1 MWDVGQFCVPLFCSA
16 SLVMTKNP
24 PQTLELPLRVVF
36 HLLTSATR
44 TLVPSEIW
52 GSLVS
57 LLPCKARRATA
68 PTVRQGFR
76 QGFVQ
81 RPPPPPR
88 SQSVLLKVRQL
99 ERAEGP
105 SHGLLTSRGAHSKSA
120 QLAKHWQ
127 VCVEHLPG
135 IPPPSL
141 PPSASPL
148 PSLTASV
155 CFGPGDPQDR
165 TAWPSASSA
174 PWGRRVCECSALQ
187 NATHAPSHLI

>member
-16 SLVMTKNP
+16 SLVMTKNAP
-24 PQTLELPLRVVF
+24 KPWSSFRVPLRVVF

-81 RPPPPPR
+81 RPPPPPPV
-88 SQSVLLKVRQL
+88 SECLAQV
-99 ERAEGP
+99 EAAGEG
-105 SHGLLTSRGAHSKSA
+105 
-120 QLAKHWQ
+120 
-127 VCVEHLPG
+127 
-135 IPPPSL
+135 
-141 PPSASPL
+141 
-148 PSLTASV
+148 
-155 CFGPGDPQDR
+155 
-165 TAWPSASSA
+165 
-174 PWGRRVCECSALQ
+174 
-187 NATHAPSHLI
+187 

>member
-1 MWDVGQFCVPLFCSA
+1 MSRGTVKCCVGRGTVLCATVLFC
-16 SLVMTKNP
+16 LPCDDQEPPPNP
-24 PQTLELPLRVVF
+24 GAAPQGGLS
-36 HLLTSATR
+36 LTSATR
-44 TLVPSEIW
+44 TLVPREIW

-57 LLPCKARRATA
+57 LLTCKARRATA

-99 ERAEGP
+99 ERPEGP

-127 VCVEHLPG
+127 VCVERLPG

-141 PPSASPL
+141 PPSRLPSPL
-148 PSLTASV
+148 PHS
-155 CFGPGDPQDR
+155 
-165 TAWPSASSA
+165 
-174 PWGRRVCECSALQ
+174 
-187 NATHAPSHLI
+187 